1 MIAVENVRLF
11 QELEARTREL
21 ARSVEELQALS
32 EVGRAVSSTV
42 DLPTVLATIVA
53 RAVQLSGTS
62 SGVVYEYDEATQEFQ
77 LRASHRTEE
86 ELVEVLRA
94 RPVRLGEGAT
104 GLAGLR
110 RVPVEV
116 PDTREDREFQITQL
130 ARTTLTRS
138 ARVPIRFSAFRSCL
152 SRKSWV
158 R

>member
-1 MIAVENVRLF
+1 MRLF

-32 EVGRAVSSTV
+32 DVGRAVSSTL

-62 SGVVYEYDEATQEFQ
+62 GGVVYEYDEARQDFQ
-77 LRASHRTEE
+77 LRASHRIEE

-104 GLAGLR
+104 GQAALR

-116 PDTREDREFQITQL
+116 PDTVEDQQYQVGQL
-130 ARTTLTRS
+130 ARTTLNQLGYRS
-138 ARVPIRFSAFRSCL
+138 ILGVPL
-152 SRKSWV
+152 LLESRDPG
-158 R
+158 RA